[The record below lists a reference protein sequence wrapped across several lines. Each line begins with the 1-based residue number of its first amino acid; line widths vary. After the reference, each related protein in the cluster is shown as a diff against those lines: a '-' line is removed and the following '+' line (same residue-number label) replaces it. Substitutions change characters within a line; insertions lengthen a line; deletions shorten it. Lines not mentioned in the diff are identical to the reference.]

1 MPDSGTPSA
10 GPSKRPALAALC
22 LLLSATAVGAQAD
35 PNQPADKRP
44 VSEQVM
50 AQLRAAGEAR
60 AQRLKET
67 QQWALEKQKLELLK
81 ATVARESRRHRA
93 AAAEARQTETKLR
106 ARLEQHQARQQR
118 LKAVEG
124 VVDAICERLE
134 KALDELAAKSLP
146 GLVPPDRAAGIT
158 EPGRRLA
165 AGVDR
170 LRQVRRRTTQAAVEV
185 VGASLDGQA
194 VAVKILRAGGVA
206 AWWLSLDGKKAG
218 TAVVRDGQTILSAAA
233 DLQDT
238 QAIRKAFAIA
248 EGRGTPDWAL
258 LPVQTKPAEE

>member
-1 MPDSGTPSA
+1 MPDSGTPPM
-10 GPSKRPALAALC
+10 GPSKPLVLAALC
-22 LLLSATAVGAQAD
+22 LLLSATAVAAPAD
-35 PNQPADKRP
+35 PNQSANNRP

-81 ATVARESRRHRA
+81 ATVDREARRHRA
-93 AAAEARQTETKLR
+93 ATTAAKQTEAKLR
-106 ARLEQHQARQQR
+106 RRLDQHQTRQQK
-118 LKAVEG
+118 LKTVEG

-134 KALDELAAKSLP
+134 KALDNLAAKSLP
-146 GLVPPDRAAGIT
+146 GLVPPDQAASIT
-158 EPGRRLA
+158 DPGRRLA

-170 LRQVRRRTTQAAVEV
+170 LRQVGRRTKQAAVEV
-185 VGASLDGQA
+185 VGASLDGQI
-194 VAVKILRAGGVA
+194 VAVKMLRAGGVA

-233 DLQDT
+233 NLQDT
-238 QAIRKAFAIA
+238 QAIRNAFAIA
-248 EGRGTPDWAL
+248 EGRGTPNWAL
-258 LPVQTKPAEE
+258 LPVQTKPAKE